1 MLNKKNL
8 EKDAWRKKDWTE
20 WNAEDIKNFQQY
32 RMSHPSKELDED
44 EQAEQDA
51 EDGYFYDD

>member
-32 RMSHPSKELDED
+32 RMSHPSKELGSVHTIDK
-44 EQAEQDA
+44 
-51 EDGYFYDD
+51 